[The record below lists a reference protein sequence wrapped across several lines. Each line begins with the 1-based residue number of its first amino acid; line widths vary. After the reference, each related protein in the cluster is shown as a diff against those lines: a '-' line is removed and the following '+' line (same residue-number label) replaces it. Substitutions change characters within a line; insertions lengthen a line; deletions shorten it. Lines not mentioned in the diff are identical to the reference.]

1 MGKRLAHPCK
11 SRPEALASGSG
22 RGVHVMLALAQVSSM
37 NTRRTGFNRRAAR
50 LQALAPEGDI
60 RPVLFG
66 RAQGFFDR
74 HALML
79 EKMQNSM
86 IASSRGQLLVVSPD
100 PKRTRGTRPSRC

>member
-1 MGKRLAHPCK
+1 
-11 SRPEALASGSG
+11 
-22 RGVHVMLALAQVSSM
+22 M